1 MKVDKELI
9 EAFDLAHGI
18 IQPIRACV
26 MELNLNCLPGSLELV
41 AKCAHNRDDNAIIGY
56 FAATDYFAN
65 VSKAENK
72 INSTNGSIGFSIIN
86 VNDYDDAKDAEINKV
101 RAMVR
106 ALRINTPISRGMVH
120 TSRIVMSNTAK
131 PDGTYTAYLFNLT
144 LRDQFEKFVHRCN
157 RYYKL
162 NEKTNSQ
169 KKKSTRIV
177 IKVQQG

>member
-1 MKVDKELI
+1 MKVDKGLI

-41 AKCAHNRDDNAIIGY
+41 AECAHNRDDNAIIGY
-56 FAATDYFAN
+56 FAATDCFT
-65 VSKAENK
+65 KENP
-72 INSTNGSIGFSIIN
+72 TDGSIGFSIIN
-86 VNDYDDAKDAEINKV
+86 VNDYDDVKDTEINKI

-106 ALRINTPISRGMVH
+106 ALRIDTPISRGMVH
-120 TSRIVMSNTAK
+120 TSRIIISSNVK
-131 PDGTYTAYLFNLT
+131 PDGTCMAYLFNLT

-162 NEKTNSQ
+162 SGKVDMRKNR
-169 KKKSTRIV
+169 KSRIV
-177 IKVQQG
+177 IKVHQG